1 MRKSTA
7 IVSVAVVVILVLV
20 TVAWLSFVGNNEK
33 SENKPLKPVKNI
45 ANHKSKKVYIGYR
58 ITQDASDVIKNIYA
72 GIRADYK
79 PIPNLHITLLY
90 IDDIIGIDRD
100 RVEEQIK
107 NTTFTYLKDLPSRNW
122 TFRKWFNT
130 KNTAIIVLELDDSG
144 EIVEEIENSIKT
156 QIIDLIQT
164 TYSYVK
170 KSEKKMNL
178 ENYDIE
184 IYHFK
189 SVVDSRTLDIHFKK
203 YKSPKLHITTGRYS
217 DIFHRVLGVQQTLLD
232 IIKIDK
238 FHSL

>member
-1 MRKSTA
+1 MKKSTE
-7 IVSVAVVVILVLV
+7 IVFVAVVVILVLV
-20 TVAWLSFVGNNEK
+20 SVVWLSFVGKKKE
-33 SENKPLKPVKNI
+33 SENKPVKNI
-45 ANHKSKKVYIGYR
+45 VNHKSKKVYIGYR
-58 ITQDASDVIKNIYA
+58 ITQDTSDVIKNIYT
-72 GIRADYK
+72 GIRVDYK
-79 PIPNLHITLLY
+79 PSPNLHITLLY
-90 IDDIIGIDRD
+90 INDIIGIDRD

-107 NTTFTYLKDLPSRNW
+107 NTTFTYLKDLPSQNW

-189 SVVDSRTLDIHFKK
+189 SVIDSRTLEIHFKK